1 MAGIYQQEG
10 HRTGHHHQWAMGGQ
24 AGPKVWCQPNSHPKE
39 IATGGHGIN
48 SSCSWLYRI
57 DQATGGQFS
66 DKRNHVLELCL
77 DGVQGFDRKQHTMLP
92 VAIRSCDIPFS
103 HRDSK
108 VIMIF
113 VICLHQTTMP
123 TTAINNTASPPPR
136 LPPVLHSSF
145 VGCYIYRYGDKVCV
159 CRAIEQSWHLFQI
172 PTQ

>member
-24 AGPKVWCQPNSHPKE
+24 AGPKVWCPPSIHPNE

-48 SSCSWLYRI
+48 SSCYWISRI
-57 DQATGGQFS
+57 DQASGGQFS

-108 VIMIF
+108 VIMIL
-113 VICLHQTTMP
+113 VICLQATTP
-123 TTAINNTASPPPR
+123 TTAINYKASPPSR
-136 LPPVLHSSF
+136 LLPVLPSQLIIRMLHIST
-145 VGCYIYRYGDKVCV
+145 R
-159 CRAIEQSWHLFQI
+159 
-172 PTQ
+172 